1 MSELQIDQL
10 LSALEN
16 ETNLSIMELTN
27 AKIKKYKNDVL
38 QKIQIKGAKLK
49 ELHKKLKNYRYV
61 MDLQD
66 IQFGCY
72 IRWIPL
78 KNPDN
83 IYLTN
88 GGIIID
94 IEILKNGIHIKL
106 KNNRNRI
113 FQIKFDE
120 CIVFQKLTN
129 QEQIILSVL
138 DHLDK

>member
-10 LSALEN
+10 LGALEN
-16 ETNLSIMELTN
+16 ETNTSIMELTN
-27 AKIKKYKNDVL
+27 SKIKKWKNDSL
-38 QKIQIKGAKLK
+38 QRVQIKGKELK
-49 ELHKKLKNYRYV
+49 ER
-61 MDLQD
+61 DL
-66 IQFGCY
+66 QFGCY

-78 KNPDN
+78 KNPDK
-83 IYLTN
+83 IYLTT

-94 IEILKNGIHIKL
+94 IEILKNGIHIKV

-113 FQIKFDE
+113 YQLKFDE
-120 CIVFQKLTN
+120 CIIYQKLTN

>member
-10 LSALEN
+10 LGALEN
-16 ETNLSIMELTN
+16 ETNESIMELSN
-27 AKIKKYKNDVL
+27 SKIKKYKNDVL
-38 QKIQIKGAKLK
+38 QRIQIKGEKLK
-49 ELHKKLKNYRYV
+49 EMHKKLKDYRYI
-61 MDLQD
+61 MSLNDLQY
-66 IQFGCY
+66 GYY

-78 KNPDN
+78 KNPEK

-88 GGIIID
+88 GGIIVD
-94 IEILKNGIHIKL
+94 IEILKNGIHIRI

-120 CIVFQKLTN
+120 CIIFQKLTM
-129 QEQIILSVL
+129 QEKVILSVL